1 MERTSIE
8 LITGFLQKT
17 RKPQYQKY
25 LAKPI
30 ITLFETI
37 QGSKLGLKLNKLTKG
52 ADLKI

>member
-8 LITGFLQKT
+8 LITGFTKT
-17 RKPQYQKY
+17 GKPQYQKY

-37 QGSKLGLKLNKLTKG
+37 QGSKLGLKLNKAFKG
-52 ADLKI
+52 SDFKE